1 MYLHF
6 CILCV
11 HFLERR
17 FRDIRLQ
24 AFSWNADFGSSCF
37 AWILSFTPFP
47 PFTPFLHSLGIHGIF
62 LGTRWNSRSFKRHVM
77 NHNLYL
83 ISEWGQSARVF
94 LPQILQPIFGLVLEP
109 KWQRGLISLYR
120 TCSKTPIWGYHLT
133 GVRPFLRHPYLCHL
147 SLKPCNR
154 ECPVACVSPHICGNS
169 CDSFSL
175 PSWCDFGMFLG

>member
-1 MYLHF
+1 MASKTCSRTAFCHGWRVICRIYILMYLHF

-47 PFTPFLHSLGIHGIF
+47 PFAPFLHSLGIHGIF

-83 ISEWGQSARVF
+83 ISEWGQSARVL

-109 KWQRGLISLYR
+109 K
-120 TCSKTPIWGYHLT
+120 
-133 GVRPFLRHPYLCHL
+133 
-147 SLKPCNR
+147 
-154 ECPVACVSPHICGNS
+154 
-169 CDSFSL
+169 
-175 PSWCDFGMFLG
+175 